1 MIWRTERIGTAR
13 VSVIDA
19 DVASTSTETLAAA
32 LGADRVVTVSQVHGA
47 DVVWAEQETD
57 GVEADAILTDRP
69 GVAPVV
75 RVADCVP
82 IALVDPSGARGGVVH
97 AGRAGL
103 VAGVVPAAVDAL
115 RAAGADRLVAV
126 VGPRICGRCYE
137 LSAELAES
145 VASAVP
151 AARSTTSW
159 GTPAADV
166 GAGVVAQLH
175 DRGIEVLDLGS
186 DQCTLEND
194 HWFSYRRQG
203 AAAGRFGI
211 AVVLS

>member
-1 MIWRTERIGTAR
+1 VIWRTEHIGTAR
-13 VSVIDA
+13 VSVIQA
-19 DVASTSTETLAAA
+19 DVTSASPEVLADA
-32 LGADRVVTVSQVHGA
+32 LGAERVVMVSQVHGA
-47 DVVWAEQETD
+47 DAMWVEQVTD
-57 GVEADAILTDRP
+57 GSEADAILTGRP

-82 IALVDPSGARGGVVH
+82 IGLVDRSGAWGGVVH

-115 RAAGADRLVAV
+115 RGAGADRLVAV
-126 VGPRICGRCYE
+126 VGPRICGHCYE
-137 LSAELAES
+137 LSDELAES
-145 VASAVP
+145 VAAAVP

-159 GTPAADV
+159 GTPAADI
-166 GAGVVAQLH
+166 GAGVVAQL
-175 DRGIEVLDLGS
+175 RERQVEVLDLGA
-186 DQCTLEND
+186 DQCTREND

-203 AAAGRFGI
+203 GAAGRFGI